1 MYIENLVTAAFGAIL
16 AGPLVIKLY
25 APLNDLLLYG
35 KTTGN
40 KRNKSNGGD
49 GGVITETVEQLESI
63 TVPKSWFS
71 HYYVFYLVTTLF
83 LKWTLVNNKPV
94 VDFVY
99 LLMNPLRIILPLKY
113 KNYLLINHLILL
125 QAIRRTGESFFV
137 TRFGKGSRINFL
149 HYLVG
154 ISFYALASFNNFLS
168 LVPYYHAGLNTK
180 IDIRNHLHYKDYI
193 LVGIFVGV
201 SMWQFVSHQHLATLR
216 KYTLPN
222 FKYISSPHYTSE
234 MAIYLLM
241 FLISVKNVA
250 KAEIKRDNITI
261 NYLMAFAFVFTNL
274 SISALETH
282 KYYRQRFGYQYSLQ
296 WAVLPG
302 VL

>member
-1 MYIENLVTAAFGAIL
+1 MYIENLVTLAFGALL
-16 AGPLVIKLY
+16 AGPLVVKIY

-40 KRNKSNGGD
+40 KKSNHQHSEN
-49 GGVITETVEQLESI
+49 VLAETVEQLESI

-71 HYYVFYLVTTLF
+71 HYYLFYLASTLF
-83 LKWTLVNNKPV
+83 LKWTLVNNKAV

-99 LLMNPLRIILPLKY
+99 LLMNPLRVILPNKF
-113 KNYLLINHLILL
+113 KNYLLINHLILF
-125 QAIRRTGESFFV
+125 QAIRRTGESFFI
-137 TRFGKGSRINFL
+137 TRFGKSSRINFL

-154 ISFYALASFNNFLS
+154 IGFYALVTFNNFLS
-168 LVPYYHAGLNTK
+168 LVPYYHAQLNTN
-180 IDIRNHLHYKDYI
+180 IDIRNHLHYKDYV

-216 KYTLPN
+216 KYSLPN

-234 MAIYLLM
+234 IAIYLLM

-250 KAEIKRDNITI
+250 KPEVKRDNITI
-261 NYLMAFAFVFTNL
+261 NYFIAFAFVFANL

-282 KYYRQRFGYQYSLQ
+282 KYYKERYGHQYSLQ